1 MQPLARI
8 AVCVL
13 LCLPVAAQTP
23 GEAGSGPEVRA
34 ESPGLP
40 NAPSSARD
48 GKQSESAA
56 KVQNSTQD
64 PAASG
69 SYQPLT
75 NRQKLNRFL
84 RTTVS
89 PYTFASAALS
99 ATWLQ
104 INGEP
109 YAYGGGMSGWG
120 MRFGTNLADTEVR
133 SFFSQFLFPVI
144 LNQDPRYFPRR
155 QGSTF
160 NRISYAATRVLV
172 VRADNGKTVF
182 NSSYLLGVAFTRAA
196 STAYIPEDQRNFRN
210 TMLSM
215 VGAYG
220 SDAGSYVLR
229 EFWPDIMRVFRRHAP
244 KRAIEIEEKIPPQLM
259 GVPQEPDGSSSNCSD
274 SERDNCNCS
283 DNGNSHCSGNNNSGS
298 GSGHSPARNTDCAP
312 RGHSRP

>member
-1 MQPLARI
+1 MQPVARI

-23 GEAGSGPEVRA
+23 GEAGSGQEVPA

-48 GKQSESAA
+48 SKQSESAA

-64 PAASG
+64 PAVNSP
-69 SYQPLT
+69 YQPLT
-75 NRQKLNRFL
+75 NHQKFNRFL

-89 PYTFASAALS
+89 PYTFASAALN

-120 MRFGTNLADTEVR
+120 MRFGTNLADAETR
-133 SFFSQFLFPVI
+133 AFFSQFLFPVI

-160 NRISYAATRVLV
+160 DRISYAATRVLV
-172 VRADNGKTVF
+172 IRSDNGKTVF
-182 NSSYLLGVAFTRAA
+182 NSSYLLGVAFSRAA
-196 STAYIPEDQRNFRN
+196 STAYIPEDQRNFRD
-210 TMLSM
+210 TMLL
-215 VGAYG
+215 
-220 SDAGSYVLR
+220 DCRCLR
-229 EFWPDIMRVFRRHAP
+229 FRRRQLCPPGILARYHASVSSACSEAGDRDRREDLASTHGRSP
-244 KRAIEIEEKIPPQLM
+244 GVGRQQFQLLRF
-259 GVPQEPDGSSSNCSD
+259 GKGQL
-274 SERDNCNCS
+274 
-283 DNGNSHCSGNNNSGS
+283 
-298 GSGHSPARNTDCAP
+298 
-312 RGHSRP
+312 